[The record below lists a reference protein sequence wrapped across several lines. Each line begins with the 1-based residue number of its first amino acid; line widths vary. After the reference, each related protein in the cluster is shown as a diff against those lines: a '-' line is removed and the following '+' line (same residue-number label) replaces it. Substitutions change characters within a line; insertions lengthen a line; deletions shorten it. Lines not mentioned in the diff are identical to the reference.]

1 MTSLVIDEEDLVRFD
16 CQERADRP
24 EQLSLGLDV
33 MQLEGKQNRVEDAHK
48 LRKVDRES
56 LFEERP

>member
-1 MTSLVIDEEDLVRFD
+1 MVSSLFKYQPE
-16 CQERADRP
+16 ERADRP

-33 MQLEGKQNRVEDAHK
+33 MELEGKQNRVEDAHK